1 MPGGDHARRFAARA
15 SFHEDAGSCPGKL
28 FKRAE
33 HLRRDR
39 GSFKLSQ
46 REALFL
52 MWRAILEPA
61 LLFALPFAA
70 YTIYLVL
77 RQNYPFAVEHWTKG
91 AVSTL
96 TLAGLAIAVA
106 GMIAFGIFAPR
117 HEGAYVPAH
126 IENGKI
132 VPGRMQ

>member
-1 MPGGDHARRFAARA
+1 
-15 SFHEDAGSCPGKL
+15 
-28 FKRAE
+28 
-33 HLRRDR
+33 
-39 GSFKLSQ
+39 
-46 REALFL
+46 

-61 LLFALPFAA
+61 LLFALPFAV

-77 RQNYPFAVEHWTKG
+77 RQSYPFAMEHWTKG

-96 TLAGLAIAVA
+96 TLAGLVIAVT

-117 HEGAYVPAH
+117 HVGGYVPAH

-132 VPGRMQ
+132 VPGRMK

>member
-1 MPGGDHARRFAARA
+1 
-15 SFHEDAGSCPGKL
+15 
-28 FKRAE
+28 
-33 HLRRDR
+33 
-39 GSFKLSQ
+39 
-46 REALFL
+46 

-61 LLFALPFAA
+61 LLFASPFAA

-77 RQNYPFAVEHWTKG
+77 RRNYPFAMEHWTKG

-96 TLAGLAIAVA
+96 TLAGLAIAVT

-126 IENGKI
+126 IENGKL

>member
-1 MPGGDHARRFAARA
+1 
-15 SFHEDAGSCPGKL
+15 
-28 FKRAE
+28 
-33 HLRRDR
+33 
-39 GSFKLSQ
+39 
-46 REALFL
+46 

-61 LLFALPFAA
+61 LLFASPFAA

-77 RQNYPFAVEHWTKG
+77 RQNDPFVTEHWTKG

-126 IENGKI
+126 IENGKL